1 MEGPAP
7 RSTYPCCLSICPSL
21 NSEPPLFPER
31 ELNHPKVFMSTWEGL
46 KSKAEMGYF
55 YSSIQRLF
63 LFMLYSREPDR
74 IRAQSGLPGDLPFLP
89 SHGQLAHL
97 RQPRYCC
104 SVLAGFPLRG
114 WCLERLV
121 FLSPCLVRRS
131 PLVTPLLSPYFS
143 CLCSCH
149 L

>member
-7 RSTYPCCLSICPSL
+7 RSTYPCCLSICSSL

-31 ELNHPKVFMSTWEGL
+31 DLNHPKVFMSTWEGL

-55 YSSIQRLF
+55 YSSIQRLY

-89 SHGQLAHL
+89 SHGQLAHFASL
-97 RQPRYCC
+97 GIAVPAL
-104 SVLAGFPLRG
+104 LASL
-114 WCLERLV
+114 CLERLV
-121 FLSPCLVRRS
+121 PSQPLPGPGKPSSHPAPLTVLPLSL
-131 PLVTPLLSPYFS
+131 
-143 CLCSCH
+143 
-149 L
+149 